1 MSKLILQV
9 IAGAFAAAASY
20 VQQEADALAEEGA
33 AAAPPARRAAAV
45 AAKAPAPQAAVAKGG
60 KKAGKAAPP
69 APTVTFDELKEKLVS
84 VMKDTSKEAAIACL
98 SRFGCQ
104 KLGDLTENQYD
115 EFGAYL
121 DSVIDGTEDPLG
133 ADTGNTGDDELFS

>member
-33 AAAPPARRAAAV
+33 AAAPARRAAAV

-60 KKAGKAAPP
+60 KKGKAAPP